1 MSSVRPKVA
10 VHVALMLGL
19 AACSAATTQRAYV
32 APSTETIISDTEVRQ
47 ADPPMHLIFIQNRS
61 TVPVRVFSLS
71 LTNCENIKLSCGPKR
86 ANLRIA
92 PGERSLALRIEPD
105 NPQRA
110 FSYNFGFSWQADSA
124 SSAALSALAASGAAG
139 AAERLAATRRADS
152 IAKTQGGPR
161 YRELTRD
168 DFTALAG
175 RAVSLQAEPESLLIA
190 PGEETSLER
199 LQLLVIDDQGRVAG
213 RTRWVEWSVPGLGVA
228 DFVPPD
234 RIIARRPGRMVLRFR
249 LASEAA
255 QSLRTEGMDVEV
267 PIVVG
272 YRIDP
277 HAPTFA
283 GRVVDADSTTPL
295 ACVRVA
301 LEDSAQNV
309 VSSSRTDATGAF
321 YLGAPRTGTY
331 RVRVEMHGWMPAYGP
346 NEVGTADEVKQG
358 EYQVRFTEQLLVTR
372 PQYGPEVED
381 FRHAQPAAV
390 TNEIGTRSTSLVQ
403 GVTLGGSESTPIL
416 GIIGRIPPMTTWMQ
430 FVVDSAGRVDKA
442 SILMPPGTS
451 ASAKT
456 SVASV
461 LPRVRFSPAREKGT
475 PVCEMLR
482 MQVDFSPR

>member
-1 MSSVRPKVA
+1 MVSARTWPA
-10 VHVALMLGL
+10 LGL
-19 AACSAATTQRAYV
+19 ALTLGACSSATTQRAYV
-32 APSTETIISDTEVRQ
+32 APSSETIISDTEVRQ
-47 ADPPMHLIFIQNRS
+47 ADPPTHLIFIENRS

-71 LTNCENIKLSCGPKR
+71 LTSCENIKQLCGPKR
-86 ANLRIA
+86 ANLRVA

-105 NPQRA
+105 NSHRA
-110 FSYNFGFSWQADSA
+110 FSYYFGFSWHADSA
-124 SSAALSALAASGAAG
+124 GAAALNALASSGDAG
-139 AAERLAATRRADS
+139 SAERLASTRRADS
-152 IAKTQGGPR
+152 IAKAQGGPR

-199 LQLLVIDDQGRVAG
+199 LQLLLIDEQGRVVG

-228 DFVPPD
+228 DFLPPD

-255 QSLRTEGMDVEV
+255 QSLRTEAMDVEV
-267 PIVVG
+267 PIVVA

-283 GRVVDADSTTPL
+283 GRAVDADSKTPL

-301 LEDSAQNV
+301 LEDSVQNV
-309 VSSSRTDATGAF
+309 VISSRTDATGAF
-321 YLGAPRTGTY
+321 YLGAPHTGTY

-346 NEVGTADEVKQG
+346 NEVGAADETKQG
-358 EYQVRFTEQLLVTR
+358 EYQVRFTEQLLTPR
-372 PQYGPEVED
+372 TQYGREVED
-381 FRHAQPAAV
+381 FQHAQPVAV
-390 TNEIGTRSTSLVQ
+390 RNEVGARSTSLVQ
-403 GVTLGGSESTPIL
+403 GITLGGSESTPIL

-430 FVVDSAGRVDKA
+430 FVVDSAGRVDKG
-442 SILMPPGTS
+442 SILIPPGAS

-456 SVASV
+456 SVESV
-461 LPRVRFSPAREKGT
+461 LPRVRFAPAREQGT

-482 MQVDFSPR
+482 MQVNFSPR